1 MSKYVIDGSTLTS
14 IGNAI
19 REKTGGTE
27 SIPVTDLATSISAI
41 ESGGLKGLCSIKLF
55 KPDNTKYLVLTEEM
69 LNASQIIIGG
79 GTNYGFH
86 TINMK
91 SLDENNIFQ
100 EWQSITYSTAYGQW
114 QDITNKDEWVYRID
128 DKGYLRYTAIDDNY
142 DSTIFKSATTVN
154 SAWIVI
160 IP

>member
-27 SIPVTDLATSISAI
+27 SIPVTDLATSIASI
-41 ESGGLKGLCSIKLF
+41 ESGGLNGLCSIKLF
-55 KPDNTKYLVLTEEM
+55 KPDSTKYLILTEEM

-79 GTNYGFH
+79 GSNYGFY

-100 EWQSITYSTAYGQW
+100 EWQSITYSTAYGRW
-114 QDITNKDEWVYRID
+114 QETTNKDEWMYRID
-128 DKGYLRYTAIDDNY
+128 ENGYLRYTAIDDNY
-142 DSTIFKSATTVN
+142 DSTIFKSATTVD

>member
-27 SIPVTDLATSISAI
+27 SISVTDLATSISAI
-41 ESGGLKGLCSIKLF
+41 ESGGLKGLCSVKLF

-100 EWQSITYSTAYGQW
+100 EWQSITYSPAYGRW
-114 QDITNKDEWVYRID
+114 QEVTNKDEWVYRID
-128 DKGYLRYTAIDDNY
+128 ENGYLRYTAIDDN
-142 DSTIFKSATTVN
+142 SNGTIFKSATTVD